1 MRRLCSLLALLV
13 VAGPAAPVS
22 AQVYPERIAAI
33 TRVRETVKRVERYQR
48 PSQRETQTERFTK
61 TVNIGANGELVLT
74 NIAGDI
80 VVTRGGGNSATIEV
94 IKTARGETV
103 DEAKASLPFVQVDIV
118 ERANRA
124 EVRTRYPDSDELRR
138 QGRRNISVS
147 VAFNVSAPA
156 GTRVIVKS
164 ISGSISVRDIQGE
177 LSLESVSGAVS
188 IANSARIAHV
198 RTISG
203 DIDLTDARIE
213 GALDASS
220 VSGLVQ
226 IRKVTAESLELG
238 SISGNVIVEDVHC
251 SRVKIQSISGRAQFT
266 GELAP
271 NGRYEFTSHS
281 GEVRL
286 AIAGS
291 TGFTVEATSFSGSV
305 RSDVPITL
313 EGGSAARGR
322 QRGMRGRYGDGSAVL
337 DLTTFSGSIVITKR

>member
-13 VAGPAAPVS
+13 VAGPAAPVA

-80 VVTRGGGNSATIEV
+80 VITRGGGDSATIEV

-103 DEAKASLPFVQVDIV
+103 DDARAALPFVQVDIV

-138 QGRRNISVS
+138 RGRRNLSVS

-164 ISGSISVRDIQGE
+164 ISGSISVKDIQGE

-203 DIDLTDARIE
+203 DVDLADARIE
-213 GALDASS
+213 GVLDASS

-226 IRKVTAESLELG
+226 IRRVTAESIELG

-251 SRVKIQSISGRAQFT
+251 GRVKIQSISGRAQFT

-271 NGRYEFTSHS
+271 NGRYELTSHS

-286 AIAGS
+286 VIAGS
-291 TGFTVEATSFSGSV
+291 TGFTVEASSFSGSV

-313 EGGSAARGR
+313 EGGRPSRGR